1 MHRINVVFPMAGDG
15 IRFGGDQ
22 FKPFIDG
29 TEKLFIE
36 LAKEQFDVLKSRDF
50 HLVFYFIFRRD
61 QELKFAVSSRL
72 LELFP
77 KDDIILCIL
86 EQPTKGPLETVK
98 IAISQYNISGLSFVC
113 DCDHAV
119 NISTLLPHISNGSI
133 SHDAIIPI
141 WNITLEEHPLWAKVR
156 LGVSGSIISY
166 FEKEVV
172 EYDAE
177 SVKGIIGCY
186 LFRNIQTVVA
196 DGADFTCVLKNLDCI
211 AEPVLDAGFFGT
223 PDLLT
228 SYRFKLAR
236 RKTFFID
243 IDGTLLFLPK
253 HVTYDSADTHVLPG
267 TYSKLLE
274 WKSQGHQ
281 IVLTTGRVT
290 DRREKLEKQLSDLK
304 IPYDQLVTN
313 LPSGPRIL
321 INDKKPYSEIHQMA
335 QAIQLKRN
343 EGISQIVVLETP
355 DIIRRLK
362 GGSFANVY
370 LIKDE
375 GQLMVRKYIRK
386 TDKLQYENL
395 RRQHDDMTRFRY
407 YCPSLFPKILGSI
420 ENESEFSYDM
430 EYLESYKELSEMP
443 KSVVNTVIPK
453 VIHALQEHVYC
464 YSKHM
469 NGDDW
474 VREYFNTKIYPKFA
488 DIERL
493 GHPYTYIVNTDYFL
507 INGKSV
513 KGLRN
518 ALSTIDF
525 RRIAP
530 SRVSPIHG
538 DLTLENIMYNP
549 ETGDVK
555 LIDPS
560 GSRPV
565 DSDIFDL
572 SKLFQSL
579 VAKYGQWHTY
589 DLSTIVGSDQF
600 NLPLEVID
608 LDNSQYSY
616 ILDAYPETDKKALFD
631 KSIFF
636 LGTYFIRMGPF
647 LETISPDA
655 RLFGLLLGAYYMSC
669 NLNS

>member
-321 INDKKPYSEIHQMA
+321 INDKKPYSEIYQMA

-343 EGISQIVVLETP
+343 EGVSQVIVRETP

-420 ENESEFSYDM
+420 ENESEFSYDIKYFEGYVGSHTLTSEIKKYVVKKVIAALNSEIYCYAKIVNGNDWM
-430 EYLESYKELSEMP
+430 NMYLSE
-443 KSVVNTVIPK
+443 
-453 VIHALQEHVYC
+453 
-464 YSKHM
+464 
-469 NGDDW
+469 
-474 VREYFNTKIYPKFA
+474 KIYPRISQ
-488 DIERL
+488 IEAFSKTFNNIINSEFI
-493 GHPYTYIVNTDYFL
+493 Y
-507 INGKSV
+507 INGKQIR
-513 KGLRN
+513 GLKSLLN
-518 ALSTIDF
+518 NLKISLGEI
-525 RRIAP
+525 
-530 SRVSPIHG
+530 RVSPIHG

-549 ETGDVK
+549 NTNDVRI
-555 LIDPS
+555 IDPA
-560 GSRPV
+560 GSRPIDCSV
-565 DSDIFDL
+565 LDT

-579 VAKYGQWHTY
+579 IAKYETWDNYESLVASSNTNEY
-589 DLSTIVGSDQF
+589 
-600 NLPLEVID
+600 VIPSEFLIETED
-608 LDNSQYSY
+608 YSY
-616 ILDAYPETDKKALFD
+616 VCPKPEFCNA
-631 KSIFF
+631 IFF
-636 LGTYFIRMGPF
+636 LGTHCIRMTPF
-647 LETISPDA
+647 LYNKSQDKCLLA
-655 RLFGLLLGAYYMSC
+655 LLLATYYISC
-669 NLNS
+669 DLNS